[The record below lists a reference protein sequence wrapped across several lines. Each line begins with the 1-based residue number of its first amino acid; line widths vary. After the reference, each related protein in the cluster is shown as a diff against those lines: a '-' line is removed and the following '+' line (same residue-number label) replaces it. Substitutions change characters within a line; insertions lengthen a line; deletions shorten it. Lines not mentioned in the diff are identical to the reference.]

1 MKLTLHEIMKEAIDD
16 TIPVHTAAEGP
27 AGKSLIT
34 GEQLRSALSGEIFG
48 MTQNAGMGW
57 NPLLLNR
64 PQYLI
69 LGTMGGIRRED
80 GSPLALGYHT
90 GHWEIGVMMEEIA
103 EELTANQG
111 IPFAGYVSDPCDG
124 RSQGTTG
131 MFDSLPY
138 RNDAA
143 VVLRRLIR
151 SLPTRKGVL
160 GVATCDKGLP
170 AMMLALAGM
179 RHQLPGIIVPGG
191 VTLPPV
197 NGEDAGKVQSIGARF
212 SNGELSLE
220 DAADLGC
227 RACAT
232 PGGGCQFLGTAATA
246 QVIAEALGMSLPHS
260 ALSPSGQPVW
270 KNIGRQSARAL
281 QHMEH
286 SGIVMSDI
294 LTDQAIKNAM
304 VLHAAFGGSTNLL
317 LHLPAVAHA
326 AGLKIP
332 TVDDWNEVNRQVP
345 RLVSVLPNGPVPHPT
360 IRVFLAG
367 GVPEVM
373 LHLRRLG
380 LIDESVLTVTGRT
393 LGENLDWWETSQ
405 RRTDM
410 RRRLQE
416 ADGIDPDSV
425 IMSPEEAKR
434 QGMASTMTFP
444 TGNLCPE
451 GAVIKSAAIDPSVL
465 DSEGVYRHTGRVK
478 VFTAEK
484 DAIRSIKDGK
494 VKAGDILAIIGR
506 GPSGTGMEETY
517 QLTSALKHL
526 PYGKYV
532 TLITDARFS
541 GVSTG
546 ACIGHMG
553 PEALAGGPLGK
564 LRDNDWV
571 EVLIDTV
578 KLDGSVNL
586 VGEGGEGGQP
596 LSKEAGTLIL
606 ASRTPHPGLAVDPG
620 LPDDTR
626 LWAAL
631 QAASGGTWQGCVYDT
646 DKIIALLEA
655 GRQAL
660 GEKA

>member
-16 TIPVHTAAEGP
+16 TVPVHTAAEGP
-27 AGKSLIT
+27 AGKLPIT
-34 GEQLRSALSGEIFG
+34 GEVLRNAPSGEIFG

-57 NPLLLNR
+57 NPLQLNR

-103 EELTANQG
+103 EELTANEG

-294 LTDQAIKNAM
+294 LTDRAIKNAM
-304 VLHAAFGGSTNLL
+304 ILHAAFGGSTNLL

-332 TVDDWNEVNRQVP
+332 SVDDWNEVNRQVP

-405 RRTDM
+405 RRADM

-484 DAIRSIKDGK
+484 DAIRSIKNGK
-494 VKAGDILAIIGR
+494 VQAGDILAIIGR

-586 VGEGGEGGQP
+586 IGEGGEGGQP
-596 LSKEAGTLIL
+596 LSKEAGTELL
-606 ASRTPHPGLAVDPG
+606 NARTPHPGLAVDPG

-646 DKIIALLEA
+646 DRIIALLEA

-660 GEKA
+660 GETR